1 VFVGRFEHS
10 LDEKGR
16 LVLPRSY
23 RDDFAERGFL
33 TQYERCLGL
42 WTPDGFNDVAG
53 RLQEKVRAGLAP
65 NNALRAFAS
74 NAVEVRVDKA
84 GRISIPEWLR
94 EKAGLQREA
103 VVIGVLDRLEIWAAD
118 RWEPESNEA
127 DGDLLRAVSEQGI

>member
-23 RDDFAERGFL
+23 RDDFADRGFL

-42 WTPDGFNDVAG
+42 WTVEGFDEVAG
-53 RLQEKVRAGLAP
+53 RLQEKFRAGLAP

-94 EKAGLQREA
+94 AKAGLDREA
-103 VVIGVLDRLEIWAAD
+103 VIIGVLDRLEIWAAD
-118 RWEPESNEA
+118 RWAPESDDA
-127 DGDLLRAVSEQGI
+127 DAELLRAVSEQGI

>member
-1 VFVGRFEHS
+1 
-10 LDEKGR
+10 R

-23 RDDFAERGFL
+23 RDDFAEPGYL

-42 WTPDGFNDVAG
+42 WTTAGFNDVAG
-53 RLQEKVRAGLAP
+53 RLQEKDREGLAP
-65 NNALRAFAS
+65 NNSVRAFAS

-127 DGDLLRAVSEQGI
+127 DGDLLRA